1 MQRKKK
7 SLIRNEHKEQYFRH
21 TSIKVTN
28 QYEKERR
35 ERKKKVLVGL
45 GQPAEEG
52 RKANR
57 ADKAST
63 KEKRREDVPN
73 RYGKQNPT
81 CKIPPLQQFY

>member
-1 MQRKKK
+1 MKKK
-7 SLIRNEHKEQYFRH
+7 E
-21 TSIKVTN
+21 
-28 QYEKERR
+28 EKE
-35 ERKKKVLVGL
+35 KKVLVGL